1 MVANVLA
8 CWGALTSLSLLVVPW
23 LLLYLVY
30 ALFATSLLVYM
41 MVLLQDVWFRV
52 LLFLVVAPL
61 ILLHSSC
68 WLLILRLYR
77 AMRVRNK
84 PKSSPLEPRP
94 STMYTP
100 EPHAWDQPLPIW
112 AITPPQNA
120 WDPTYL
126 QQFDPRYSRE
136 RSRSRSRR
144 SSSHSRSQSQPSTGY
159 RHSDSISLSDKY
171 GERRAGYEEQS
182 DSRYETEDQSEY
194 RTDEEEAGGGR
205 HLPQTDLEEGE
216 TEIGESEED
225 ETEVGESD
233 GYDDEVDFEE
243 RRRRG
248 FSENQVDGY
257 RSPSIPRPKSRS
269 DLYSMPG

>member
-1 MVANVLA
+1 
-8 CWGALTSLSLLVVPW
+8 
-23 LLLYLVY
+23 
-30 ALFATSLLVYM
+30 M

-68 WLLILRLYR
+68 WLLVLRLYR
-77 AMRVRNK
+77 AMRVSNNK
-84 PKSSPLEPRP
+84 PTSSPLEPRP

-194 RTDEEEAGGGR
+194 RTDEDEAGGGR
-205 HLPQTDLEEGE
+205 HLPQTDLEEEE
-216 TEIGESEED
+216 TEIGESEA
-225 ETEVGESD
+225 
-233 GYDDEVDFEE
+233 EE
-243 RRRRG
+243 RGIQRRPG
-248 FSENQVDGY
+248 GGIQKPKHPTTQVQV
-257 RSPSIPRPKSRS
+257 RSLLHAGHHPSLIECLIAKMAATPFRPTSLRKPSLPTPHTLPLPELPYTIHITS
-269 DLYSMPG
+269 SLS